1 MFESF
6 VNGIC
11 VAISS
16 NLGSYHLQGLESHIT
31 DDSVKEAVMSDVKR
45 HFRPEFLNRLD
56 DIIIFTP
63 LGRQRKCLRRCLLFK
78 PTNTVRIT
86 NMLAYF

>member
-16 NLGSYHLQGLESHIT
+16 NLGSYHLQGIST
-31 DDSVKEAVMSDVKR
+31 DQIDNSVKEAVMSDV
-45 HFRPEFLNRLD
+45 NV
-56 DIIIFTP
+56 IFVPSSSIVLMT
-63 LGRQRKCLRRCLLFK
+63 
-78 PTNTVRIT
+78 
-86 NMLAYF
+86 